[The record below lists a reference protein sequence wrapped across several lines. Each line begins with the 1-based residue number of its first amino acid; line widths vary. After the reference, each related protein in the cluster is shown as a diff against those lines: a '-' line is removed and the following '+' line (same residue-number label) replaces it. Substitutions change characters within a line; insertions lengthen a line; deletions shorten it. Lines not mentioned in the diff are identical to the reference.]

1 MGVVPQGS
9 CPAGLPALFAGWLD
23 GCGERPAQVHGIAQ
37 PQVKSLASERRVN
50 VRGIAR

>member
-1 MGVVPQGS
+1 VSFRKVAVQQACRRS
-9 CPAGLPALFAGWLD
+9 LLD